1 MLKLYAVS
9 DEYIRYLR
17 VDNQIIHVFDNKEG
31 HRTHDRKYVGV
42 VISINDY
49 QYFAPLSSPKNSDYI
64 NEQIRPSNKSI
75 MRMTKNESGNPV
87 LLGTLKLL
95 NMIPVP
101 ASELVLYDVDS
112 ETDDK
117 YKSLIEDEIRWIEH
131 NDTRILQNA
140 KIIYNLKIH
149 ESERRTERNSRML
162 DAILPFLT
170 LEDLYTRWVNG
181 ATEQRSQDSN
191 ESQSQEQ

>member
-1 MLKLYAVS
+1 MTL
-9 DEYIRYLR
+9 
-17 VDNQIIHVFDNKEG
+17 
-31 HRTHDRKYVGV
+31 TKYVGV

-64 NEQIRPSNKSI
+64 NGQIRPSNKSI

-95 NMIPVP
+95 NTIPVP

-131 NDTRILQNA
+131 NDTRILQN
-140 KIIYNLKIH
+140 
-149 ESERRTERNSRML
+149 TERS
-162 DAILPFLT
+162 
-170 LEDLYTRWVNG
+170 
-181 ATEQRSQDSN
+181 S
-191 ESQSQEQ
+191 

>member
-31 HRTHDRKYVGV
+31 YRTHDRKYVGV

-64 NEQIRPSNKSI
+64 NGQIRHSNKSI

-101 ASELVLYDVDS
+101 AWSYV
-112 ETDDK
+112 
-117 YKSLIEDEIRWIEH
+117 
-131 NDTRILQNA
+131 
-140 KIIYNLKIH
+140 KI
-149 ESERRTERNSRML
+149 
-162 DAILPFLT
+162 
-170 LEDLYTRWVNG
+170 
-181 ATEQRSQDSN
+181 
-191 ESQSQEQ
+191 